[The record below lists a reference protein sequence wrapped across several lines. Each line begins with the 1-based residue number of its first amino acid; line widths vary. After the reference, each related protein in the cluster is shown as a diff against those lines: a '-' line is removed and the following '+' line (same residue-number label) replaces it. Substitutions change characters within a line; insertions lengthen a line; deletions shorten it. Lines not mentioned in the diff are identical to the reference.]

1 MVKVSFIGCGNMGFA
16 IAKALSDTKDYEIT
30 LYSPNLSK
38 TQAKADEIGAIATD
52 SLSSALDSSSLI
64 ILAVKPQVLPSLYK
78 ELKCAKGKTF
88 ISIAAGIKLET
99 LKENLGTDKVIR
111 FMPNLAASEKA
122 SVTAYTYLDN
132 SLEEIANKVA
142 SSFGSAF
149 YLPESQFSAFI
160 GISGSAI
167 AYVFSFIHALA
178 LGGTEAGIPYQTAV
192 NIATD
197 TLLSAVR
204 LECSTKEN
212 PISLMSKV
220 CSAGGTT
227 IEGVHA
233 LEKGA
238 FTSTVMNAVLA
249 ATNKNIK
256 LETK

>member
-16 IAKALSDTKDYEIT
+16 IAKALSVTKEYEIT
-30 LYSPNLSK
+30 LYSPNLEK
-38 TQAKADEIGAIATD
+38 TEAKAQSISANATD
-52 SLSSALDSSSLI
+52 SLPIALASSDLI
-64 ILAVKPQVLPSLYK
+64 ILAVKPQVLPSLYD
-78 ELKCAKGKTF
+78 ELKEAKGKTF
-88 ISIAAGIKLET
+88 ISIAAGINLKT
-99 LKENLGTDKVIR
+99 LKENLLTDQVIR

-122 SVTAYTYLDN
+122 SVTAYTYLDPK
-132 SLEEIANKVA
+132 LEEIANKVA

-149 YLPESQFSAFI
+149 FLPEAQFSAFI

-192 NIATD
+192 KIATD
-197 TLLSAVR
+197 TLLSGVK
-204 LECSTKEN
+204 LEQSSGEC
-212 PISLMSKV
+212 PISLMSRV

-233 LEKGA
+233 LEEGA

-249 ATNKNIK
+249 AANKNIK